1 MDATRAI
8 RDSPRWRGGRAVSAV
23 RLQKVASIQR
33 AVVRAREELAAAGV
47 EFARDRTRQDAA
59 VLNILRACETALDLA
74 NMMIGER
81 RLGVPQSSRD
91 SFRLLAEAGLIDDDL
106 GQRLQRMVG
115 FRNIAVHQYQMLDIA
130 IVESILRRDLDD
142 VLRYAEIIA
151 RLP

>member
-1 MDATRAI
+1 M
-8 RDSPRWRGGRAVSAV
+8 SAV

-33 AVVRAREELAAAGV
+33 AVARAREELAAAGV

-74 NMMIGER
+74 NMMIGEQ

-91 SFRLLAEAGLIDDDL
+91 SFRLLAEARLIDDDL
-106 GQRLQRMVG
+106 SQHLQRMVG
-115 FRNIAVHQYQMLDIA
+115 FRNIAVHQYQMLDLA
-130 IVESILRRDLDD
+130 VVESILRRDLDD